1 MIKKVQIILIISLF
15 CLVNS
20 VFSQSNFQFNNSF
33 KKFSYHTL
41 LDSIDTTPEDT
52 NFTLP
57 RRGSNPTIP
66 IAIGVVGF
74 FYLLNPIILFEN
86 DKIALG
92 VTKEFSVGFGYF
104 GENRL
109 SFEYSYI
116 FREDASS
123 HFRFGYKRDFI
134 LANILPS
141 NFLQST
147 GVFTLGGGAF
157 NDLDG
162 WGIFPEAAYG
172 FSFRNDK
179 LLIYPHVKG
188 RFTYTFRGQK
198 SNIWDFSFGLMIG
211 IANPFTDLKIRRYW

>member
-1 MIKKVQIILIISLF
+1 MTQKIKILSIFTLIFILAN
-15 CLVNS
+15 NS
-20 VFSQSNFQFNNSF
+20 FSQSSFQFNSF
-33 KKFSYHTL
+33 GKTNYHTL

-52 NFTLP
+52 NYTLP
-57 RRGSNPTIP
+57 RHGSNPTIP
-66 IAIGVVGF
+66 VALGVAGF

-92 VTKEFSVGFGYF
+92 VTKEFSVGFGNF
-104 GENRL
+104 GENRI
-109 SFEYSYI
+109 SFEYSLI
-116 FREDASS
+116 FREAQTS
-123 HFRFGYKRDFI
+123 HFRIGYKRDFI
-134 LANILPS
+134 LADILPS
-141 NFLQST
+141 NFLQTT
-147 GVFTLGGGAF
+147 GVFTIGGGAF

-188 RFTYTFRGQK
+188 RFTYAFRGEK
-198 SNIWDFSFGLMIG
+198 SNIWDFSFGIMIG

>member
-1 MIKKVQIILIISLF
+1 MRKKVKIFLILSLF
-15 CLVNS
+15 FFVADNI
-20 VFSQSNFQFNNSF
+20 FSQSSYQFNSF
-33 KKFSYHTL
+33 KKLNYHSI

-57 RRGSNPTIP
+57 GHGSNPTIP
-66 IAIGVVGF
+66 VAFGVAGF

-92 VTKEFSVGFGYF
+92 VTKEFSVGFGDF
-104 GENRL
+104 GENRI
-109 SFEYSYI
+109 SFEYSFI
-116 FREDASS
+116 FREDQTS
-123 HFRFGYKRDFI
+123 HFRIGYKRDFI
-134 LANILPS
+134 LSDILPS
-141 NFLQST
+141 NFLQT
-147 GVFTLGGGAF
+147 TEVFTIGGGVF

-179 LLIYPHVKG
+179 ILIYPHVKG
-188 RFTYTFRGQK
+188 RFTYALNKQK
-198 SNIWDFSFGLMIG
+198 SNIWDFSFGIMIG